1 HDGLSDASGVASTTT
16 AELTVNP
23 EATAP
28 DVSAVA
34 STISEDG
41 TSALTITLNNA
52 AELFEN
58 GDDSVSLTVTL
69 SDGATLNGAGVT
81 DNMNGSF
88 SLTVTAA
95 DQLAGLTITPVESF
109 EGTVAIGVS
118 ATAHDGLSDASG
130 VASTTT
136 AELTVNPEAT
146 APDVSAVAS
155 TISEDGTSALTITLN
170 NAAELFE
177 NGDDSVSL
185 TVTLSDAATLN
196 GAGVTDNMNGSFSLT
211 VTAADQLAGLTI
223 TPVESFEGTVA
234 IGVSATAH
242 DGLSDPSGVAS
253 TTTAELTVNPEATA
267 PDVSAVASTI
277 SEDGT
282 SALTLTLNNA
292 AELFE
297 NGD

>member
-1 HDGLSDASGVASTTT
+1 
-16 AELTVNP
+16 
-23 EATAP
+23 
-28 DVSAVA
+28 
-34 STISEDG
+34 
-41 TSALTITLNNA
+41 
-52 AELFEN
+52 
-58 GDDSVSLTVTL
+58 
-69 SDGATLNGAGVT
+69 
-81 DNMNGSF
+81 MNGSF

-155 TISEDGTSALTITLN
+155 SISDDGTSALTITLN

-185 TVTLSDAATLN
+185 TVTLSDGATLN

-211 VTAADQLAGLTI
+211 VTAADQL
-223 TPVESFEGTVA
+223 
-234 IGVSATAH
+234 
-242 DGLSDPSGVAS
+242 
-253 TTTAELTVNPEATA
+253 
-267 PDVSAVASTI
+267 
-277 SEDGT
+277 
-282 SALTLTLNNA
+282 
-292 AELFE
+292 
-297 NGD
+297 